1 MSVFEIL
8 FILVISLGTVI
19 WGVNIYNQKGIWFLA
34 GWNTM
39 RKEKK
44 KTYNEEELCHLYGR
58 CVVFCGIGEFL
69 LLYGSFNYNDVVLC
83 TGLGIVAVMVIL
95 SITIPKINPKK
106 YRK

>member
-39 RKEKK
+39 RKEKRKPTMK
-44 KTYNEEELCHLYGR
+44 KSYAICMEDVLFFAEL
-58 CVVFCGIGEFL
+58 VSSFCCTAALIIMMLF
-69 LLYGSFNYNDVVLC
+69 YVL
-83 TGLGIVAVMVIL
+83 A
-95 SITIPKINPKK
+95 SE
-106 YRK
+106 